1 MKTNFLFSFHRIFF
15 FPAFLSRLSGSLSAV
30 FVLLWLA
37 ACSRPLCEGLTVYDD
52 FPQKAEYATP
62 LLLGTTVSMF
72 FATVRFN
79 WSQGIS
85 TAMN

>member
-15 FPAFLSRLSGSLSAV
+15 FPAFLSRLSGGLSAV

-37 ACSRPLCEGLTVYDD
+37 VCSRPLREGVTVYDD

-72 FATVRFN
+72 FADKQSDLIGAKEYQQR
-79 WSQGIS
+79 
-85 TAMN
+85 